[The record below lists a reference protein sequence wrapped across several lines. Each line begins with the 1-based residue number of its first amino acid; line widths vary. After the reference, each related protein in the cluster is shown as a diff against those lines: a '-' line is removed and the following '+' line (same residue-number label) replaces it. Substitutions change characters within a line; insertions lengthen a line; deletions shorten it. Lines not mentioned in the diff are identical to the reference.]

1 MKKRWLVN
9 LILLSLVA
17 GLVAFLYLR
26 PKAEVI
32 KDDRV
37 ELTHFK
43 LADFNGIS
51 VEHPTKAAV
60 TLAKVDGFWRLTAP
74 YKTRADKETVSRIIS
89 IIAAKSSVKVAINPE
104 SRADLDKFGLNN
116 PSLKLKLI
124 RPDASF
130 AEFDFGGHNN
140 ITDEQYVLH
149 DNAVYL
155 IANNY
160 QEVALTQPIELIDK
174 NMIKPT
180 EKIVGFDFSHM
191 EVWAET
197 KMNLDLVA
205 GQWKVNVANAKP
217 NQSEISEWIEFSW
230 LKNPAESVDFY
241 PSSSRETYA
250 SFEVKMAD
258 GTKVHF
264 DRIQESPEVI
274 LGRPDEGLSYH
285 FKADVGFN
293 LMNPPVNLPAKK

>member
-26 PKAEVI
+26 PKAEVVQ
-32 KDDRV
+32 DDRV
-37 ELTHFK
+37 ELTQFK
-43 LADFNGIS
+43 LADFSGIS

-74 YKTRADKETVSRIIS
+74 YKTRADKEAVARIIS
-89 IIAAKSSVKVAINPE
+89 IIAAKSTVKVAIKPDN
-104 SRADLDKFGLNN
+104 RADLDKFGLNN

-130 AEFDFGGHNN
+130 AEFDFGEHNN
-140 ITDEQYVLH
+140 ITEEQYVLH
-149 DNAVYL
+149 DNTVYL

-160 QEVALTQPIELIDK
+160 QEVAITQPIELIDK
-174 NMIKPT
+174 NLIKPT
-180 EKIVGFDFSHM
+180 EKIVGFDFSHL
-191 EVWAET
+191 EVWSDSE
-197 KMNLDLVA
+197 MNLDLVA
-205 GQWKVNVANAKP
+205 GQWKVNIANAKP
-217 NQSEISEWIEFSW
+217 SQNEIAEWLEFSW
-230 LKNPAESVDFY
+230 LKNPADSVDFY

-274 LGRPDEGLSYH
+274 LGRPDEGLAYH

-293 LMNPPVNLPAKK
+293 LMNPPINVPANK